1 MISWRSTLKKLS
13 LAALLLIPILIATW
27 LPRGL
32 ELDHFVTV
40 DEPKWMDRSAVF
52 YVALATGEFAD
63 TYQKEHPGVTVMW
76 AETAGF
82 LWLFPKYLT
91 EGYGLNNRPQKFK
104 RFLEKREYDNVPMI
118 ILEAGRAFIVLGNV
132 IILALAFLAAVRLI
146 GLIPSLVGF
155 LLIAFDPFS
164 IALSRLLHP
173 DALLSAL
180 MLLALL
186 SFMNFLYRGRHFYDL
201 TIAAVAAGLAWL
213 TKIPSFSLIPFFGL
227 LSVLEIGRSWW
238 TQRQLSWREAW
249 HFTWP
254 LLAWA
259 GIAALVFVLL
269 WPAMWVDP
277 VDSLSR
283 MYAQVTDYAIEGNRN
298 VTFFNG
304 RIFDSGDSA
313 WYFYPISYLWRTTPP
328 VLIGFVL
335 AMIILILQRR
345 LKTRS
350 EWLRAIWVLTLFAA
364 IFTLLGSLSGK
375 KSDRYLLPVHGPL
388 ILVATLGWF
397 ILLQAI
403 QERLANRISQT
414 KLRIGTIFL
423 LGVIIFFQ
431 LLGVLQ
437 TFPYYFTYYN
447 PSMGGNKKAPEV
459 MMIGWGEGLDQAAR
473 YLNAK
478 PDANMLRV
486 QTWYHNGPFSYF
498 FEGDTID
505 EDFDANLE
513 NLQEA
518 DYYVVYFH
526 QWQRLRPSE
535 EFISYID
542 QQDPEH
548 IVYIN
553 GLEYAR
559 IYRRE

>member
-1 MISWRSTLKKLS
+1 M
-13 LAALLLIPILIATW
+13 
-27 LPRGL
+27 G
-32 ELDHFVTV
+32 
-40 DEPKWMDRSAVF
+40 
-52 YVALATGEFAD
+52 
-63 TYQKEHPGVTVMW
+63 
-76 AETAGF
+76 GF
-82 LWLFPKYLT
+82 L
-91 EGYGLNNRPQKFK
+91 
-104 RFLEKREYDNVPMI
+104 
-118 ILEAGRAFIVLGNV
+118 IVEIRLG
-132 IILALAFLAAVRLI
+132 
-146 GLIPSLVGF
+146 
-155 LLIAFDPFS
+155 
-164 IALSRLLHP
+164 
-173 DALLSAL
+173 
-180 MLLALL
+180 
-186 SFMNFLYRGRHFYDL
+186 
-201 TIAAVAAGLAWL
+201 
-213 TKIPSFSLIPFFGL
+213 
-227 LSVLEIGRSWW
+227 
-238 TQRQLSWREAW
+238 
-249 HFTWP
+249 
-254 LLAWA
+254 
-259 GIAALVFVLL
+259 
-269 WPAMWVDP
+269 
-277 VDSLSR
+277 
-283 MYAQVTDYAIEGNRN
+283 
-298 VTFFNG
+298 
-304 RIFDSGDSA
+304 
-313 WYFYPISYLWRTTPP
+313 
-328 VLIGFVL
+328 
-335 AMIILILQRR
+335 
-345 LKTRS
+345 
-350 EWLRAIWVLTLFAA
+350 
-364 IFTLLGSLSGK
+364 IFTQFPIYGLGSLSGK

-447 PSMGGNKKAPEV
+447 PLMGGNKKAPEV

>member
-1 MISWRSTLKKLS
+1 
-13 LAALLLIPILIATW
+13 
-27 LPRGL
+27 
-32 ELDHFVTV
+32 
-40 DEPKWMDRSAVF
+40 
-52 YVALATGEFAD
+52 
-63 TYQKEHPGVTVMW
+63 
-76 AETAGF
+76 
-82 LWLFPKYLT
+82 
-91 EGYGLNNRPQKFK
+91 
-104 RFLEKREYDNVPMI
+104 
-118 ILEAGRAFIVLGNV
+118 
-132 IILALAFLAAVRLI
+132 
-146 GLIPSLVGF
+146 
-155 LLIAFDPFS
+155 
-164 IALSRLLHP
+164 
-173 DALLSAL
+173 
-180 MLLALL
+180 
-186 SFMNFLYRGRHFYDL
+186 
-201 TIAAVAAGLAWL
+201 
-213 TKIPSFSLIPFFGL
+213 LIPFFGL

-335 AMIILILQRR
+335 AMIILIFQRR

-447 PSMGGNKKAPEV
+447 PLMGGNKKAPEV